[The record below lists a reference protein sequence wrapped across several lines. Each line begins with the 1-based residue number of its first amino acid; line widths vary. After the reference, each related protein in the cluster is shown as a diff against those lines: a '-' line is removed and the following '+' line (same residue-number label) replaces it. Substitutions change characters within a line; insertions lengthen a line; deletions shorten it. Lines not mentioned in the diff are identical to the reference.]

1 MKMVEVSLPIHIK
14 NNGLDFL
21 NPDRVLLLRK
31 IQETG
36 SLNAAAKAI
45 SISYQNAWT
54 MIDEMNKIA
63 PNSLVSKQRGGAGGG
78 GAILSDYGKLIL
90 KEYSFIENEVLK
102 FTRLLNT
109 EINL

>member
-1 MKMVEVSLPIHIK
+1 MVEVNLPIHIK

-45 SISYQNAWT
+45 GISYQNAWT
-54 MIDEMNKIA
+54 MINEMNKIA
-63 PNSLVSKQRGGAGGG
+63 PDSLVDKQRGGKGGG
-78 GAILSDYGKLIL
+78 GAVLSDYGKLIL
-90 KEYSFIENEVLK
+90 KEYSFIEKEVLK
-102 FTRLLNT
+102 FSILLNN
-109 EINL
+109 EINI